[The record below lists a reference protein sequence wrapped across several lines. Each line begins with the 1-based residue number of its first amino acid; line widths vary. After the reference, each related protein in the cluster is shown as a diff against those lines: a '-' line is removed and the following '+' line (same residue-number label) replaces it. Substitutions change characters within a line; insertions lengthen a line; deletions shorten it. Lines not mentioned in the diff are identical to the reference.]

1 MFQQY
6 NVQNC
11 NKIDDTKNISGPCSC
26 DLSFDEKAWTRNLTS
41 LHNNRGFISRFQSKC
56 KNSFLFR
63 HHDDDNKQFDSNFD
77 VYHLGSRSNHGWTYH
92 SDTIQ
97 EEKYNEQYSPGEGSY
112 PRWFERSVRYLFSKQ
127 LRKCFDLA

>member
-6 NVQNC
+6 NVHNC
-11 NKIDDTKNISGPCSC
+11 NKIDDMKNISGPCSC
-26 DLSFDEKAWTRNLTS
+26 DLSFDEKARPRNFVA

-56 KNSFLFR
+56 KNNFLFR
-63 HHDDDNKQFDSNFD
+63 HYDDDENKQFDSNL
-77 VYHLGSRSNHGWTYH
+77 YHLGSTSDHGWTYH
-92 SDTIQ
+92 SDNIT
-97 EEKYNEQYSPGEGSY
+97 EEKHNQQYSTGGGSY